1 MQVNSPTK
9 TVYTKRAEIFPKKV
23 YMDIGWKALTMSF
36 NESALFPQYIFKSID
51 LRVNNGFLD
60 LG

>member
-1 MQVNSPTK
+1 MLVGSPTK
-9 TVYTKRAEIFPKKV
+9 TVHTKRAEIFPKKV
-23 YMDIGWKALTMSF
+23 YMNVGCKALTTSF
-36 NESALFPQYIFKSID
+36 NESALFPQYIFKSVV